1 MASVARSISLPVAPF
16 TGVMDAVVAP
26 TSNTRLAKL
35 VSHIIQRRTGS
46 RVQELRVDVLD
57 DVVRLTGRCA
67 SFYVKQ
73 LAQHATMDLVC
84 GATIVNDIQVDG

>member
-1 MASVARSISLPVAPF
+1 MATVARPISLPVAPL

-26 TSNTRLAKL
+26 TNNERLAKL
-35 VSHIIQRRTGS
+35 ISRLVMRRTGS
-46 RVQELRVDVLD
+46 RVQELCVEVID
-57 DVVRLTGRCA
+57 DIVRLKGQCA